1 MSERPPPRV
10 PGAPG
15 PDAVRHAMRANPA
28 LRRALA
34 RLSPAHRADA
44 GRVIARRIE
53 AAIAAQQRAS
63 RDGEGE

>member
-1 MSERPPPRV
+1 
-10 PGAPG
+10 
-15 PDAVRHAMRANPA
+15 MRANPA

-53 AAIAAQQRAS
+53 AAIAAQLRAS